1 MADGV
6 RNETESFRG
15 IHRIYLAGGG
25 AEIIYPYIKR
35 YFPRHKVSKVEEPQF
50 VLVKAM
56 ARARARA

>member
-1 MADGV
+1 M
-6 RNETESFRG
+6 
-15 IHRIYLAGGG
+15 YLAGGG